1 MPFLTLEKLR
11 MKNPNFISTDTEKVA
26 DKIQP
31 QILDKRGILDSLNK
45 IGINGVEQW
54 LKWLPGNP
62 TSWSVRVPLGTPP
75 WAHPRAPFQRWPLVT
90 FPRWPLVTC
99 FQQNSVTSIHD
110 WVTRDGVPACVHT
123 ATTLCAALARP
134 TWPGPVSWLRP
145 PTNQEEKPQCNNSTR
160 NWIQQRPRGRE
171 SLPSRASRRW
181 QPHQHFESS
190 LGSPWSRRA
199 GKRHLDSWLEKL
211 WDNECVVL

>member
-75 WAHPRAPFQRWPLVT
+75 
-90 FPRWPLVTC
+90 
-99 FQQNSVTSIHD
+99 
-110 WVTRDGVPACVHT
+110 
-123 ATTLCAALARP
+123 
-134 TWPGPVSWLRP
+134 
-145 PTNQEEKPQCNNSTR
+145 
-160 NWIQQRPRGRE
+160 
-171 SLPSRASRRW
+171 
-181 QPHQHFESS
+181 
-190 LGSPWSRRA
+190 
-199 GKRHLDSWLEKL
+199 
-211 WDNECVVL
+211 